1 MSKDCTAR
9 PSLVILTAGW
19 LITTWQSSFSKRG
32 KLPRRSRI
40 SSRPC
45 GSIPRAPRPTET
57 WASPCSTAT
66 PTPHESTSRRRVQF
80 KPNYFKAHNDLADA
94 LVQAGRPQEAIEQY
108 RQALKINPD
117 FAEAH
122 NGLGRTLAAQGH
134 VNEAIPHFEQALQLN
149 PDLDEAYMNL
159 TLAYAKI
166 GRSTEAIATA
176 QRALTVARAKGQAEL
191 AAQIQA
197 WVSQYRNDL
206 FNRQLVPS
214 RSN

>member
-1 MSKDCTAR
+1 M
-9 PSLVILTAGW
+9 
-19 LITTWQSSFSKRG
+19 
-32 KLPRRSRI
+32 
-40 SSRPC
+40 
-45 GSIPRAPRPTET
+45 
-57 WASPCSTAT
+57 
-66 PTPHESTSRRRVQF
+66 
-80 KPNYFKAHNDLADA
+80 
-94 LVQAGRPQEAIEQY
+94 QAGRPQEAIEQY